1 MNSHFAVSSATPYQK
16 IKILYR
22 ENYIQLLRISSNL
35 IILLKRAPLL
45 TIKYRCPEFEKKF
58 AMKIAHLRSLN
69 IVQLY
74 LPPMKACYNAR

>member
-45 TIKYRCPEFEKKF
+45 TIKYRCPEFGKK
-58 AMKIAHLRSLN
+58 ISNENRSFTFIKYRTTISTTNESL
-69 IVQLY
+69 L
-74 LPPMKACYNAR
+74 